1 MRHIDNGLIFQ
12 VVLNGRRGKL
22 NDGKYATF
30 INKFENKDEE
40 GGAFSFRGKVR
51 FMN

>member
-22 NDGKYATF
+22 NDGKDATF
-30 INKFENKDEE
+30 INKFENKDEKA
-40 GGAFSFRGKVR
+40 GAFSFRGKLR
-51 FMN
+51 CMN